1 MKKLNGLPMLML
13 VLLVFTMIGCG
24 TQVPSGH
31 RGVFYA
37 KFSPFGEK
45 GTQMGMVYDEGF
57 NWHMPWNQIYVYRTQ
72 IQERKE
78 DLTVLSSDGATI
90 RMQVSILYRPNA
102 EFLDSLQK
110 MVGETYYSD
119 IVAPNIRGIARA
131 VAGRYKPEEIYS
143 TKREE
148 LAKSILE
155 ELTAEVAKRWIIVQ
169 NVLIRNVQIPAK
181 ISEAINFKLAAD
193 QEAQKMQFT
202 IQKERLEAERKRIEA
217 QGIAD
222 FQQIVAAG
230 ITPSYLKWKGIEA
243 TEHIAQSPNSK
254 IVIVGNS
261 SQEMPIIL
269 SADN

>member
-1 MKKLNGLPMLML
+1 MNKTRMMPLL
-13 VLLVFTMIGCG
+13 LLVIAALTMVGCG

-31 RGVFYA
+31 RGVF
-37 KFSPFGEK
+37 FSTFGG
-45 GTQMGMVYDEGF
+45 GTEFGHVYNEGF
-57 NWHMPWNQIYVYRTQ
+57 NWHFPWNNMIVYRTQ

-90 RMQVSILYRPNA
+90 RIQVSILYHPLA
-102 EFLDSLQK
+102 AKLDSLQVE
-110 MVGETYYSD
+110 VGENYYSD

-131 VAGRYKPEEIYS
+131 VAGHYKPEELYS

-148 LAKSILE
+148 VASEIKAG
-155 ELTAEVAKRWIIVQ
+155 LTAEVVKRWIVIQ
-169 NVLIRNVQIPAK
+169 NVLIRDVQIPAK

-193 QEAQKMQFT
+193 QEAQKMKFT
-202 IQKERLEAERKRIEA
+202 IQKERLEADRKRIEA

-222 FQQIVAAG
+222 FQKIVAAG

-243 TEHIAQSPNSK
+243 TEKLASSPNSK
-254 IVIVGNS
+254 IIVVGNS
-261 SQEMPIIL
+261 SKSMPIIL